1 MAKNVVAKTS
11 PQVTLKQAPRI
22 AIRSIYDS
30 TMRYEGRVS
39 GELYTWQKIGDVVL
53 VATEDAE
60 FLLSKRIGGKGCCG
74 GLNPDGNKLFE
85 LA

>member
-1 MAKNVVAKTS
+1 MAKTIVAKNPS
-11 PQVTLKQAPRI
+11 RVTLNTAPRI
-22 AIRSIYDS
+22 AIRSIYES
-30 TMRYEGRVS
+30 MMRYEGQAT

-60 FLLSKRIGGKGCCG
+60 FLISKRINGKGCCG
-74 GLNPDGNKLFE
+74 GLNPDGNKLFD